1 MKKKKQV
8 ILRILRA
15 TRLLNLADSILL
27 YIRIAQSYADNKK
40 YVLEKPSM
48 KFPPYNILFDAAAG
62 CDYRGYY
69 DSGVPD
75 ITFIMSVAK
84 RYISG
89 DELVVCE
96 WGCGPARLIQ
106 HIKPLFPD
114 IKRVIGFD
122 YNPNTI
128 AWCRSGIEDVEFYK
142 NKLNPPLDLGSDSVD
157 LLYCVSVFTHLSE
170 ELHQEWIK
178 EIKRVLKPGGVFI
191 GTFHG
196 EKTKHKLFPDE
207 LEKYERGELV
217 VRGNVFEGSKNFVA
231 IHSDLFVRNKL
242 LKGFV
247 SVEQVPWPGFH
258 QELYVAVKPP
268 IAE

>member
-15 TRLLNLADSILL
+15 VRLLNFADSVLL
-27 YIRIAQSYADNKK
+27 YIRIAQSFFDNRQYALENKT
-40 YVLEKPSM
+40 M

-75 ITFIMSVAK
+75 IKFIISIAK
-84 RYISG
+84 KYVSG
-89 DELVVCE
+89 DELIVCE

-106 HIKPLFPD
+106 HIKPLFPY
-114 IKRVIGFD
+114 INRVIGFD
-122 YNPNTI
+122 YNQNTI
-128 AWCRSGIEDVEFYK
+128 AWCRSSIHGVEFYK
-142 NKLNPPLDLGSDSVD
+142 NELYPPLSLDSDSVD
-157 LLYCVSVFTHLSE
+157 VLYCVSVFTHLSE

-178 EIKRVLKPGGVFI
+178 EIMRVLKPGGVFI

-242 LKGFV
+242 LLGFV
-247 SVEQVPWPGFH
+247 SVEQVAWPSFH